1 MTDTTTD
8 LNLTL
13 KDIEDAVILNNRME
27 IRLCCIEER
36 IKAGVCADTTLLK
49 EVMELMDGQKLI
61 LEKRAEV
68 LRENL
73 KNRTD
78 DILLLTEIS
87 KEAA

>member
-8 LNLTL
+8 LNLVL
-13 KDIEDAVILNNRME
+13 NDLEDAVILNNRME
-27 IRLCCIEER
+27 IRLRCIEER
-36 IKAGVCADTTLLK
+36 IKVSICTDTALLK